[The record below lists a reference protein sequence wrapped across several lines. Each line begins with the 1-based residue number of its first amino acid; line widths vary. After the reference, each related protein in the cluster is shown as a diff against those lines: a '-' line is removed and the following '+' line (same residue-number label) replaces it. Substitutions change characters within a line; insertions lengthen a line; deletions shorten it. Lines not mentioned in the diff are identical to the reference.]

1 MLRVDFFR
9 QVISLKLK
17 ISHLKMDGWNISF
30 LWGPGLFSVA
40 FAVSFRELI
49 SPGQLGDWHQLLP
62 QLECD
67 AAAHSGDTVST
78 VMTKSVVEETT
89 KGEEGVGRQPCLVK
103 CKEIHYTFHSLIYID
118 MSWTI

>member
-1 MLRVDFFR
+1 MCVCVLRVDFFR

-17 ISHLKMDGWNISF
+17 FSHLKMDGWNISF
-30 LWGPGLFSVA
+30 LWAGA

-49 SPGQLGDWHQLLP
+49 SPGQLGDWHQLFP

-103 CKEIHYTFHSLIYID
+103 CKEIHYTFHSLIYIE